1 MEVTL
6 PCRAHRNHCG
16 FSLLSSKDVARVSG
30 GLLGTLVSPQ
40 PHNWTSGS
48 GSTSSPGSTPTYP
61 FLQSE
66 ESVLL
71 DSHHPPYCPLW
82 QSQPGH

>member
-30 GLLGTLVSPQ
+30 GLLGTLFSPQ
-40 PHNWTSGS
+40 PHNWTSGL
-48 GSTSSPGSTPTYP
+48 GAPPPQGALPPTPSY
-61 FLQSE
+61 
-66 ESVLL
+66 
-71 DSHHPPYCPLW
+71 
-82 QSQPGH
+82 SQKNQFC